1 VQEHTEA
8 SSIPHIFENT
18 YIYEN
23 INVRIRVQCMHTCMY
38 MYVARCMVHCTWCCE
53 IEFGV
58 RRVSV
63 RRQDSMVLAILL
75 SEAIESESMN
85 YYQYLTDH
93 FIYISG
99 NYGPYVFVGG
109 RR

>member
-1 VQEHTEA
+1 
-8 SSIPHIFENT
+8 
-18 YIYEN
+18 
-23 INVRIRVQCMHTCMY
+23 
-38 MYVARCMVHCTWCCE
+38 
-53 IEFGV
+53 
-58 RRVSV
+58 
-63 RRQDSMVLAILL
+63 MVLAILL